1 MRMRKPAPVHRL
13 LAVAAIAL
21 LVVGCGRG
29 RDRDTLYVSLDAD
42 PTTFDPALI
51 QDVAGGEIA
60 AKLFN
65 GLVRYD
71 EQSRLV
77 GDLAEG
83 YDVSDDGRTFTF
95 HLRREVRFANGDAVT
110 AADVKFS
117 LERLLLPAT
126 HAPRTWVLEK
136 VVGYDAFRR
145 GELAELA
152 GVQVVDA
159 HTVTITLDEPFA
171 PFLSRLTLPGGSILP
186 RAEVER
192 LGEEFASH
200 PVGSGP
206 FVLERYKPSESVTLR
221 ANPDYFDGPPGIKRL
236 VYRIVKEPMPRV
248 AEFRRGALDVI
259 SIPQT
264 RLDQFQTDPELK
276 RLVIGEPGLNTYF
289 LGFNCT
295 KAPFDD
301 VRVRRALS
309 MAVDR
314 ASLIAT
320 ILKDR
325 AVSAAGPIP
334 PGLPGYD
341 PTLKGY
347 GYDPEAAKALLEAA
361 GWDWDREVEIIL
373 PSAKETIDLIN
384 SVADCFSRL
393 GLKVRVSPR
402 ERSTFKVLLRRGE
415 FDFYYYSW
423 WADYMDAENFLAPLF
438 LAAAERAG
446 GNATGY
452 ANPEVDRL
460 IRAAQREMD
469 ETKRTGLYR
478 EIQRRVVADA
488 PRIFLWHRKL
498 FIAVQPWVRNYG
510 LYPLYNV
517 NKGNQVRFA
526 WEGNQ

>member
-1 MRMRKPAPVHRL
+1 MRRWS
-13 LAVAAIAL
+13 AIAL
-21 LVVGCGRG
+21 LLLVVVGCGRG

-71 EQSRLV
+71 QQGRLIP
-77 GDLAEG
+77 DLAER
-83 YDVSDDGRTFTF
+83 YEVSADGCTFTF
-95 HLRREVRFANGDAVT
+95 HLRRGVRFASGDPVT
-110 AADVKFS
+110 AEDVKFS
-117 LERLLLPAT
+117 LERLLRPAT
-126 HAPRTWVLEK
+126 HAPRPWVLEK

-145 GELAELA
+145 GELEELP
-152 GVQVVDA
+152 GVRVVDT

-192 LGEEFASH
+192 LGEEFASR

-206 FVLERYKPSESVTLR
+206 FILERYKPSESLTLK
-221 ANPDYFDGPPGIKRL
+221 ANPDYFDGPPTIARM
-236 VYRIVKEPMPRV
+236 VYRIVREPMPRV

-259 SIPQT
+259 SIPQA

-295 KAPFDD
+295 RPPFDD

-309 MAVDR
+309 HAVDR
-314 ASLIAT
+314 QSLIQT

-325 AVSAAGPIP
+325 AVIAAGPIP
-334 PGLPGYD
+334 PGLA
-341 PTLKGY
+341 
-347 GYDPEAAKALLEAA
+347 GYDPELKGYEYDPAEAKRLLQEA
-361 GWDWDREVEIIL
+361 GWDWNREMEIIL

-384 SVADCFSRL
+384 AVADCFTRL
-393 GLKVRVSPR
+393 GVKVRVSPR
-402 ERSTFKVLLRRGE
+402 ERSTFKMLLRQGD
-415 FDFYYYSW
+415 FDLYYYSW

-438 LAAAERAG
+438 LSAPDRAA

-452 ANPEVDRL
+452 ANPQVDRH

-469 ETKRTGLYR
+469 EAERVGLYQ
-478 EIQRRVVADA
+478 EIQRLVVADA

-517 NKGNQVRFA
+517 NKGDIVSLDWTNVR
-526 WEGNQ
+526 